1 MGSFSIW
8 HILILF
14 IVLAF
19 IPGIVLAVLLF
30 VIRPSGA
37 NRFGAPAPARNFG
50 EAITVCLSK
59 FVDFNG
65 RGSRSEFWW
74 FYLASF
80 LCSLLVS
87 IFARPIIGGMAHIV
101 PLLLL
106 LPGLAAGAR
115 RLHDTNRSALW
126 LLLNLTGIGGLALL
140 IVFALPPEGDERVKA
155 FE

>member
-1 MGSFSIW
+1 MGSFSLW

-14 IVLAF
+14 AVLAF

-30 VIRPSGA
+30 LVRPSGP
-37 NRFGAPAPARNFG
+37 NRFGASAPARNFG
-50 EAITVCLSK
+50 DAITVCLSK

-65 RGSRSEFWW
+65 RASRSEYWW

-87 IFARPIIGGMAHIV
+87 TFARPIIGGFAQIV
-101 PLLLL
+101 PLVLL

-140 IVFALPPEGDERVKA
+140 IVFALPPAGDDQARV

>member
-8 HILILF
+8 HFLILF
-14 IVLAF
+14 IVVAF
-19 IPGIVLAVLLF
+19 IPAIVLSVLLF
-30 VIRPSGA
+30 VVRPSGP
-37 NRFGAPAPARNFG
+37 NRFGAPAPARHFG
-50 EAITVCLSK
+50 DAVTVCLSK

-65 RGSRSEFWW
+65 RASRSEYWW

-80 LCSLLVS
+80 LCSVLVS
-87 IFARPIIGGMAHIV
+87 IFARPIIGGLAQSV
-101 PLLLL
+101 PLVLL

-140 IVFALPPEGDERVKA
+140 IVFALPSEGDDQARV

>member
-1 MGSFSIW
+1 MGTFSLW

-14 IVLAF
+14 VVLAF
-19 IPGIVLAVLLF
+19 IPAIVLIVLLF
-30 VIRPSGA
+30 VVRPSGP
-37 NRFGAPAPARNFG
+37 NRFGAPSPARSFG

-65 RGSRSEFWW
+65 RASRSEYWW

-80 LCSLLVS
+80 LLSLLVS

-101 PLLLL
+101 PHVLL

-115 RLHDTNRSALW
+115 RLHDVNRSALW
-126 LLLNLTGIGGLALL
+126 LLLNLTGVGGLALL
-140 IVFALPPEGDERVKA
+140 IVFALPSAGDDQAKV